1 MAQWSTQI
9 EQVDIQQAS
18 KSQDENISLAIMAR
32 SVLSLVNQTYSH
44 HLVHKTSLPSQ
55 QLDVFQ
61 WHIFGL
67 MVLSSMKNQND
78 QNWSEFEWETRSY
91 LDRTHWDVYLGVE
104 VDRELNWKL
113 QIDRVRQ
120 KYIPLLDLTWK
131 VSSPAYS
138 KSCIYQTLVL
148 PQMCCC
154 LVFLWIKFE
163 WLYWED
169 SELCNAHDTSSTA
182 LLKWLYLYSLQEEL
196 DWSTPE
202 TTKDIIPQCIGAFI
216 HNCAP
221 PYNVRYLVSKFAKT
235 SSLGYTVTCG
245 TDKYTIQYII
255 SSELLRVSGSTSL
268 QQITF
273 ACTSTN

>member
-1 MAQWSTQI
+1 
-9 EQVDIQQAS
+9 
-18 KSQDENISLAIMAR
+18 MAR

-78 QNWSEFEWETRSY
+78 QNWSEFEWEMRSY
-91 LDRTHWDVYLGVE
+91 PDRTHWDVYLGVE

-131 VSSPAYS
+131 ALSPAYS
-138 KSCIYQTLVL
+138 KSCIYQTLIL

-182 LLKWLYLYSLQEEL
+182 LLKWWVLTRRIGLVN
-196 DWSTPE
+196 TKE
-202 TTKDIIPQCIGAFI
+202 TTKDSALVHSYI

-221 PYNVRYLVSKFAKT
+221 FYNVRYLVSKFAKT

-245 TDKYTIQYII
+245 TDKYTLQYII
-255 SSELLRVSGSTSL
+255 SSELLRVPGSTSL

-273 ACTSTN
+273 ACTCTSTK